1 MYREFSPESGTGR
14 VAPHSITAEP
24 PDLGNFK
31 VPTIQA
37 KLIRA
42 VDIVLSVLALIWL
55 APLFVVVGLI
65 VKSSDGG
72 SIFFAQKRVGHGGMP
87 FHCFKFR
94 TMVVDAQARLDELLA
109 KDPLARIA
117 WDRDHKLRNDP
128 RTIPFGNFLRKWS
141 LDELPQFVNVLRGEM
156 SIVGPRPIVVSEVPR
171 YGRYFEQYKQVHPGI
186 TGLWQISGR
195 NDVSY
200 RRRVAC
206 DVLYV
211 RHKSVITNLAI
222 IVMTAIVVLRARG
235 SY

>member
-1 MYREFSPESGTGR
+1 MYRNFSPEAEAGR
-14 VAPHSITAEP
+14 LAPCPVTVKPLDRGSLRASTVE
-24 PDLGNFK
+24 
-31 VPTIQA
+31 A

-42 VDIVLSVLALIWL
+42 VDIIVSALALLWL
-55 APLFVVVGLI
+55 APLFVVVALI

-72 SIFFAQKRVGHGGMP
+72 SIFFAQQRVGHGGVP
-87 FHCFKFR
+87 FRCFKFR

-156 SIVGPRPIVVSEVPR
+156 SIVGPRPIVVAEVPR
-171 YGRYFEQYKQVHPGI
+171 YGRYFAQYMQVRPGI

-222 IVMTAIVVLRARG
+222 ILMTALVVLRARG